1 VSLRR
6 FASLLLGTLLILG
19 IGAVGLVYT
28 YGRAHTLDAVEATVE
43 TDLSTVGT
51 PFAGHIQSLGVHT
64 GDRVTAGQEVAR
76 VQSPSLSQSLET
88 GFPEEGLGYRVDGDD
103 VIVLTATADG
113 VVGSAEHAAGSF
125 VTANTQIA
133 TIEVQGTSRVR
144 AEVPMSA
151 ADYAR
156 LPAGSAMTTRLPD
169 STEVATEVYEVQF
182 EEAEDGESV
191 AVVRGRSPEL
201 AEAGTF
207 TNGAP
212 VTARVHLDDAEGL
225 GSRAAR
231 QLAELITP
239 SGATI

>member
-1 VSLRR
+1 MNLRR
-6 FASLLLGTLLILG
+6 FVSLVLGTAVILG
-19 IGAVGLVYT
+19 LGGIGLVYT

-43 TDLSTVGT
+43 TDVSTVGT
-51 PFAGHIQSLGVHT
+51 PFAGHIQSLEVHA
-64 GDRVTAGQEVAR
+64 GDRVTAGEEIAR
-76 VQSPSLSQSLET
+76 VQSPGLEQSLET

-103 VIVLTATADG
+103 VIVFTATADG
-113 VVGSAEHAAGSF
+113 VVGSTEHAVGSF

-133 TIEVQGTSRVR
+133 TIEVEGTTRVK
-144 AEVPMSA
+144 AKVPMSA
-151 ADYAR
+151 ADFAR
-156 LPAGSAMTTRLPD
+156 LPAGSPMTARLPD

-191 AVVRGRSPEL
+191 AVVRGQSPAL
-201 AEAGTF
+201 TTAGTF

-212 VTARVHLDDAEGL
+212 VTAQVKLDDAEGF
-225 GSRAAR
+225 GSWAAR